1 MLKKLGVI
9 LLLLVPIVFATSM
22 INSTGTG
29 NSPEGIDLNTKAVN
43 LRECICNFSGECLCV
58 ENCLCGKGCCYRV
71 GVDYNTSNDTAI
83 CPYNIECICNFS
95 GECLCVENCLCGKGC
110 CYRVGVDYNT
120 SNDTAICPYNY
131 NREYCRCGWGMYHQG
146 RMYRG
151 AHKMEYKGE
160 YLYRNY
166 RGRWVMIE

>member
-29 NSPEGIDLNTKAVN
+29 NSPEGIDLNTKVVN
-43 LRECICNFSGECLCV
+43 L
-58 ENCLCGKGCCYRV
+58 
-71 GVDYNTSNDTAI
+71 
-83 CPYNIECICNFS
+83 IECICNFS